1 LEAPSETPSERS
13 EKGIETSQE
22 TALCST
28 SAPTVSVR
36 GLLLAIVCVAV
47 FGELGYT
54 TVNVSAMPVY
64 IHDLRLGDHLVG
76 IAMLSFLVTEG
87 LLKSPFGIL
96 GDRFGRK
103 VMMIAGPLLSTA
115 TAVLTPHVQHPFA
128 LILLRIFDGIGAAAL
143 WPSAFSLIGDHVPEN
158 RRTAAMSYFNI
169 AYLIGVAVGP
179 FLGGAIDDF
188 ARYRLHLHGASPVRF
203 SFYLA
208 SVLFLLTSLIAV
220 LVLPNDHPGAG
231 HAKATNE
238 FDFKAFR
245 AMMRR
250 MPMILLMTFITF
262 LGIGLIMAY
271 VKLFLMAALHLTE
284 TDFGRML
291 LIPALLI
298 AVLSAPMGAL
308 GDRLGKPLAIKIG
321 IGTCAV
327 SFWLMVLFLQR
338 ATLPIYGTLL
348 GLGFVLAFPAWMALV
363 SSLSDASQRGA
374 AIGAVG
380 TAQAL
385 GTIVGI
391 GVGSFLYKQPG
402 FRLGFLVVPNHGW
415 PFLGCAV
422 MLLTAFLIAVFAVH
436 ENPSTAAIEKE

>member
-1 LEAPSETPSERS
+1 MEAPSETPSERP
-13 EKGIETSQE
+13 EERTSQE
-22 TALCST
+22 TALAST

-76 IAMLSFLVTEG
+76 IAMLAFLVTEG

-103 VMMIAGPLLSTA
+103 VMMITGPLLSTS
-115 TAVLTPHVQHPFA
+115 TAVLTPHVHSPFA

-188 ARYRLHLHGASPVRF
+188 ARYRLHLQGPSPVRF

-231 HAKATNE
+231 HAKATSE

-250 MPMILLMTFITF
+250 MPMILLMTR
-262 LGIGLIMAY
+262 
-271 VKLFLMAALHLTE
+271 KALKSNSLVA
-284 TDFGRML
+284 L
-291 LIPALLI
+291 AWPA
-298 AVLSAPMGAL
+298 
-308 GDRLGKPLAIKIG
+308 
-321 IGTCAV
+321 
-327 SFWLMVLFLQR
+327 
-338 ATLPIYGTLL
+338 
-348 GLGFVLAFPAWMALV
+348 
-363 SSLSDASQRGA
+363 
-374 AIGAVG
+374 
-380 TAQAL
+380 
-385 GTIVGI
+385 
-391 GVGSFLYKQPG
+391 PG
-402 FRLGFLVVPNHGW
+402 
-415 PFLGCAV
+415 
-422 MLLTAFLIAVFAVH
+422 
-436 ENPSTAAIEKE
+436 